1 VGVVDPP
8 PLSAR
13 VGPIARLEKV
23 KTAAITASTPT
34 GTAHESWRR
43 RSRFSNGM
51 TSRKPGAPNS
61 ILPLMAASSAAAG
74 ERAGV
79 VQHVRRRAQHRG
91 AEGRERRADSVE
103 LVARGP
109 GR

>member
-1 VGVVDPP
+1 MAPMQPMQHRDRQQQAQRAEQQ
-8 PLSAR
+8 LAADAR
-13 VGPIARLEKV
+13 QQ
-23 KTAAITASTPT
+23 
-34 GTAHESWRR
+34 RR
-43 RSRFSNGM
+43 
-51 TSRKPGAPNS
+51 
-61 ILPLMAASSAAAG
+61 AG